1 MACVASDCNRWLCA
15 ALHMKFAKMH
25 RGVFGSNM
33 NALCARDLYASVFPL
48 GFNSSITKCYRIFQ
62 SVTNLPHEMLQPVII
77 ERVGGGC
84 NINATP
90 VGGSGGMGVS
100 FC

>member
-1 MACVASDCNRWLCA
+1 VADCKGDLCA
-15 ALHMKFAKMH
+15 ALHMRFAKMH
-25 RGVFGSNM
+25 KCVFVLVS
-33 NALCARDLYASVFPL
+33 NALRARDLYASVFPL